1 MRHASLPMYDL
12 PGLREATA
20 AWWTG
25 LVRHFIDL
33 GLADVPT
40 DLSAAPQDRYP
51 HWLSDDLLFSQT
63 CGYPLTH
70 RLAGKVK
77 LLGTPCYTAAGC
89 AGVNYRSL
97 IIVGEK
103 SGAQSLADLAPCH
116 VAVNAFDSQSG
127 WNALRP
133 MAEALGG
140 WDTVFDQTI
149 ESGAHALSID
159 MVREG
164 HADVAAIDCVSHA
177 LTADTTPARLVGT
190 RVLEMS
196 KSAPALPYITA
207 RATPDETVAL
217 IQQGLQNAIAD
228 PALAATRSA
237 LRIADFKVTSISQY
251 SEAI

>member
-1 MRHASLPMYDL
+1 M
-12 PGLREATA
+12 GLTEVPAT
-20 AWWTG
+20 
-25 LVRHFIDL
+25 
-33 GLADVPT
+33 
-40 DLSAAPQDRYP
+40 LSTAPNDRYP

-77 LLGTPCYTAAGC
+77 LLGTPCYAAAGC

-103 SGAQSLADLAPCH
+103 SGAQSLADLAPCR

-133 MAEALGG
+133 MVDALGG
-140 WDTVFDQTI
+140 WDTVFGQTI

-164 HADVAAIDCVSHA
+164 HADVAAVDCVTHA
-177 LTADTTPARLVGT
+177 LTADTTPARLTGT

-217 IQQGLQNAIAD
+217 MQQGLRNAIAD
-228 PALAATRSA
+228 PALATTRSA
-237 LRIADFKVTSISQY
+237 LRIEDFEVTSISRY
-251 SEAI
+251 STAI